1 MEVSIIKTIEEL
13 RKEVDISQE
22 EMAKMLEISA
32 KTLSK
37 YETDSSNLPT
47 PILKKYMSIFNVKFD
62 DIFLGKKYEIYVQRK
77 NKLKIK

>member
-1 MEVSIIKTIEEL
+1 MEVIIIKTIEEL
-13 RKEVDISQE
+13 RKELNISQVV
-22 EMAKMLEISA
+22 MAKKLKVSP

-47 PILKKYMSIFNVKFD
+47 PILKKYMEMFNIKFD

-77 NKLKIK
+77 KKLKL